1 MIKSNY
7 RATVFASCIGYI
19 VQAIVC
25 NFAPLLFLT
34 FEESYGIPLVQ
45 LTALITVNF
54 FIQLLTDIGA
64 SRFVP
69 VIGYR
74 KCVLLAHI
82 LSAAG
87 LILLAV
93 LPTVMP
99 PFWGLLIAICI
110 FAVGGG
116 LIEVVIS
123 PIVESCP
130 TKNKAGFMSLLHSF
144 YCWGVVIS
152 VGLSTLFFVLCG
164 TERWQILSCLLAVLP
179 LLNFI
184 LFLFVP
190 IYPVEGDTAG
200 ERAHF
205 SGLFRHKLFLLM
217 LLLMLCAGASE
228 IAVGQWAS
236 AFAESALGVSK
247 TLGDLVGVCGF
258 ALMMA
263 LARTVYAKIDTR
275 LPLKTALTACSL
287 LCIAA
292 YLLIGLS
299 DNAVLGLIG
308 VAMCGLAVGIF
319 WPATFSL
326 AVSRIPKG
334 GTALFGFLAFAGDL
348 GCSLG
353 PTVAGLVS
361 GAHGDDLRL
370 GILSVIV
377 FPILL
382 LLGLFTLHIIDRNT
396 KQKKS

>member
-1 MIKSNY
+1 MIKNNY
-7 RATVFASCIGYI
+7 RATVFASCVGYV
-19 VQAIVC
+19 VQAIVV

-34 FEESYGIPLVQ
+34 FEESYGIPLVK
-45 LTALITVNF
+45 LTVLITVNF

-74 KCVLLAHI
+74 RCVILAHL

-87 LILLAV
+87 LILLAL

-99 PFWGLLIAICI
+99 PFWGLLIAICV

-144 YCWGVVIS
+144 YCWGVVLS
-152 VGLSTLFFVLCG
+152 VGLSTLFFVFCG
-164 TERWQILSCLLAVLP
+164 TERWQILSCLLALLP
-179 LLNFI
+179 LLNTL
-184 LFLFVP
+184 LFFFVP

-200 ERAHF
+200 ERGHF
-205 SGLFRHKLFLLM
+205 SGLFRHKLFFLM

-236 AFAESALGVSK
+236 VFAERALGVSK

-258 ALMMA
+258 AFMMA
-263 LARTVYAKIDTR
+263 TARTLYARLDTR
-275 LPLKTALTACSL
+275 LPLKTALGVCAAVSA
-287 LCIAA
+287 AA
-292 YLLIGLS
+292 YLIIGLS
-299 DNAVLGLIG
+299 ENAVLSLIG
-308 VAMCGLAVGIF
+308 VALCGFAVGIF

-361 GAHGDDLRL
+361 GSHGDDLRL
-370 GILSVIV
+370 GILTVTV

-382 LLGLFTLHIIDRNT
+382 IVGLLMLHISDRRG
-396 KQKKS
+396 

>member
-1 MIKSNY
+1 MIRNNY
-7 RATVFASCIGYI
+7 RATIFASCVGYV
-19 VQAIVC
+19 VQAIVV

-34 FEESYGIPLVQ
+34 FESSYGIPLFQ

-74 KCVLLAHI
+74 KCVLIAHI

-87 LILLAV
+87 LVLLAL
-93 LPTVMP
+93 LPRVMP
-99 PFWGLLIAICI
+99 PFWGLLIAICV

-144 YCWGVVIS
+144 YCWGVVLS
-152 VGLSTLFFVLCG
+152 VGLSTVFFVLCG
-164 TERWQILSCLLAVLP
+164 TERWQVLSCLLAILP
-179 LLNFI
+179 LLNFF
-184 LFLFVP
+184 LFLWVP

-200 ERAHF
+200 EKAHF
-205 SGLFRHKLFLLM
+205 SGLFRHKLFWLM
-217 LLLMLCAGASE
+217 LLLMLCTGASE

-263 LARTVYAKIDTR
+263 IARTVYARVDTR
-275 LPLKTALTACSL
+275 LPLKTALTFCSA
-287 LCIAA
+287 LCVAA
-292 YLLIGLS
+292 YLVIGLS
-299 DNAVLGLIG
+299 ENAFLGLVG
-308 VAMCGLAVGIF
+308 VALCGFAVGIF

-326 AVSRIPKG
+326 ATSRIPKG

-353 PTVAGLVS
+353 PTVAGIVS
-361 GAHGDDLRL
+361 GANGDDLRL
-370 GILSVIV
+370 GILSVV
-377 FPILL
+377 AFPILL
-382 LLGLFTLHIIDRNT
+382 LIGLGVLHWID
-396 KQKKS
+396 KKSV